1 MIETPPLLTSSHIWV
16 VEPTGMREEAAAAGA
31 VLANASSSHNR
42 RQCWRI
48 GCPWCVNHER
58 CRRKNHVDKSTHTH
72 QVQVAVTVSHH
83 PRSSTCGSG
92 RSRAPRMEAK
102 ERGHPAMVVLMDE
115 EDGGEGKNKVLWVVK
130 AEDRSHPPSV
140 LCAFL
145 VGKLIAGRREED
157 GNREGLEDIRHWQAG
172 LLVCQKNNA
181 SRMKKRPTGC
191 CLETDL

>member
-83 PRSSTCGSG
+83 PRSRCFSNIDGEL
-92 RSRAPRMEAK
+92 AMEAHSLLILFLDWPL
-102 ERGHPAMVVLMDE
+102 RG
-115 EDGGEGKNKVLWVVK
+115 
-130 AEDRSHPPSV
+130 
-140 LCAFL
+140 
-145 VGKLIAGRREED
+145 
-157 GNREGLEDIRHWQAG
+157 
-172 LLVCQKNNA
+172 
-181 SRMKKRPTGC
+181 RPTQTSAGFSH
-191 CLETDL
+191 L

>member
-1 MIETPPLLTSSHIWV
+1 LTLAPSSPPSRSPPQGLPRRSSPPSPTRSLAGRRISSAHGFRRNASGPPPLLFSSQIPIWSRRDRGGHKRRRWHGMIETPPLLTSSHIWV

-83 PRSSTCGSG
+83 PRSRFSFCTSIF
-92 RSRAPRMEAK
+92 SATL
-102 ERGHPAMVVLMDE
+102 HL
-115 EDGGEGKNKVLWVVK
+115 
-130 AEDRSHPPSV
+130 S
-140 LCAFL
+140 
-145 VGKLIAGRREED
+145 
-157 GNREGLEDIRHWQAG
+157 
-172 LLVCQKNNA
+172 
-181 SRMKKRPTGC
+181 
-191 CLETDL
+191 DLQLHMMHMW

>member
-83 PRSSTCGSG
+83 PRSRCFSNIDGEL
-92 RSRAPRMEAK
+92 AMEAHSLLILFLDWPL
-102 ERGHPAMVVLMDE
+102 RGRPTQTSAGFRYILKDVLR
-115 EDGGEGKNKVLWVVK
+115 L
-130 AEDRSHPPSV
+130 AP
-140 LCAFL
+140 
-145 VGKLIAGRREED
+145 
-157 GNREGLEDIRHWQAG
+157 GLEVLQFTSHNFD
-172 LLVCQKNNA
+172 LM
-181 SRMKKRPTGC
+181 SRMSI
-191 CLETDL
+191 EE